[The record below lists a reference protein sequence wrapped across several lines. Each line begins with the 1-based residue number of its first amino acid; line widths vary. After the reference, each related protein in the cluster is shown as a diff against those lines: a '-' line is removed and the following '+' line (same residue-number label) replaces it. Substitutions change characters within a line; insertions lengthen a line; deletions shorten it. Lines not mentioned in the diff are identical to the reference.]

1 MSQQRNFKKQKSN
14 LLNGRKYSQMI
25 WTDKGLIFKTYKQL
39 IQLNIKKTTWLK
51 KWVEDL
57 NIHFSQRRL
66 TDGQQVHKRCSAS
79 LITRDKEIKT
89 TMRYNFTSVRVA
101 IIKKST
107 NSKSGEGCG
116 EKGSLVHSWDVNWCN
131 YHGKQYGGISETLRT
146 EPPYDQ
152 AIALLGI
159 YPKQ

>member
-1 MSQQRNFKKQKSN
+1 
-14 LLNGRKYSQMI
+14 MI
-25 WTDKGLIFKTYKQL
+25 K
-39 IQLNIKKTTWLK
+39 K

-89 TMRYNFTSVRVA
+89 TMRYNFTSVRIA

-107 NSKSGEGCG
+107 NSKFGEGCG
-116 EKGSLVHSWDVNWCN
+116 EKGSLVHSWEVNWCN
-131 YHGKQYGGISETLRT
+131 YHGKQYGGISKTLRT
-146 EPPYDQ
+146 EPRYDL
-152 AIALLGI
+152 ATALLGI
-159 YPKQ
+159 YPKK